1 MSFLSAGWCGRAS
14 DNKIT
19 LNSGF
24 LDKVTFDDCVLA
36 DRGFLIEEELA
47 TRGAVLRIP
56 DFTRGKA
63 QMSAKDLDMSR

>member
-1 MSFLSAGWCGRAS
+1 MSFLSGGWCGRAS
-14 DNKIT
+14 DKKIT

-63 QMSAKDLDMSR
+63 QMTAKDLDMSR